1 MKYGY
6 ARVSTVDQNVTQ
18 QAQKLIEQYSIEP
31 ENIIQEVW
39 TGKTTEQSGEQSS
52 KRRQRGLQ
60 GAREKGDYFSGNRP
74 GNQRADKAAGKAS
87 SNGALVLLALMTPLS
102 RSARVIL

>member
-39 TGKTTEQSGEQSS
+39 TGKTTERPALQ
-52 KRRQRGLQ
+52 KLINRMHGLDHPHWE
-60 GAREKGDYFSGNRP
+60 APFN
-74 GNQRADKAAGKAS
+74 NAC
-87 SNGALVLLALMTPLS
+87 
-102 RSARVIL
+102 RVS